1 MSTAEPTE
9 AQQKAKALWSG
20 GAYEVIAGRIA
31 GASEAALAAVGAA
44 EGAKGMTLLD
54 VACGTGNAGIPA
66 ALAGAEVTGL
76 DLTPRLLDIARER
89 ATEAGAEI
97 EWVEGDAQD
106 LPFDDAS
113 FDAAVSIFGSMFA
126 PDHAKAASELAR
138 VLKPGGK
145 LAVAAWTP
153 EGSFGQM
160 FKLTA
165 GHMPPPPD
173 GFQPPILWGSEDHVR
188 EIFEG
193 TGVELSF
200 QRKAVRIEYES
211 LDAGMTE
218 NEETVPPVVAAR
230 KVLEPEGKWDALRS
244 DLAEMYSGFNDSG
257 GDALT
262 FDGEYLLSVGTKG

>member
-1 MSTAEPTE
+1 MSTE
-9 AQQKAKALWSG
+9 AQEKAKALWSG
-20 GAYEVIAGRIA
+20 GAYEVIGERIA
-31 GASEAALAAVGAA
+31 SASEAALEAVGS
-44 EGAKGMTLLD
+44 GDGTVLLD
-54 VACGTGNAGIPA
+54 VACGTGNASIPA
-66 ALAGAEVTGL
+66 ALAGAKVTGL

-89 ATEAGAEI
+89 AAEAGAEV

-106 LPFDDAS
+106 LPFEDAS

-126 PDHAKAASELAR
+126 PDHAKAAAELAR

-160 FKLTA
+160 FKTTA
-165 GHMPPPPD
+165 AHMPAPPE

-188 EIFEG
+188 EIFGG
-193 TGVELSF
+193 TGIDLEF
-200 QRKAVRIEYES
+200 RKHTVRIEYDS

-230 KVLEPEGKWDALRS
+230 KVLEPEGKWDALRT
-244 DLAEMYSGFNDSG
+244 DLAEMYSKFNDSG

-262 FDGEYLLSVGTKG
+262 FDGEYLLTVGTKS